1 MLITWQF
8 EMRKVAT
15 GNESIK
21 QSIQFKAATIR
32 EAKEK
37 ADDIITQNTSP
48 LFGEAADFEWLLDEQ
63 KKRITK
69 VYFPQRIRHV
79 KGGIEVQHLP
89 QFYVTIE
96 PLGISLSKI
105 RDYAETQQT

>member
-48 LFGEAADFEWLLDEQ
+48 LSGEAADFEWLLDEQ
-63 KKRITK
+63 KKTYYKSVLPTK
-69 VYFPQRIRHV
+69 NTARQRRHRGSTLTSILCNNRTTWYLIIRN
-79 KGGIEVQHLP
+79 
-89 QFYVTIE
+89 
-96 PLGISLSKI
+96 
-105 RDYAETQQT
+105 